1 MITSS
6 TAPRERRHILYNL
19 VILYGSGVVTSLL
32 SLAPIT
38 FVPQYL
44 DAVGMGRLSIATS
57 FNGIF
62 AALIL
67 LGTTTF
73 IVREGARDHQRLT
86 ELLGN
91 GIVLRIGIAI
101 VLLPVVVACL
111 YLLNYPAETRTIVL
125 IMYSA
130 LVVDML
136 SQTYAAALQALENTT
151 WRAAASMCMEI
162 VAVAIGWVVL
172 WQGGGL
178 LGYVLVLVLA
188 NLAALIVHSTY
199 FVLVMPLKPVF
210 SRRGMIQVL
219 RGGIPFFLWAFLQ
232 TIYAQTSS
240 LMLSKL
246 GSEEAVGW
254 FAVANQFIIPLFLL
268 PSVMITVLLPQLSQL
283 HMTGRE
289 PFRRALSR
297 SMSYMTVITIPLA
310 FGLTA
315 TADRVIALFNY
326 PATFQHSIPV
336 LRILAFM
343 LPGTSLL
350 MVAATAVAAIN
361 KERAW
366 ARISLF
372 SLLTAVICNAVLIPF
387 THYSLANPAIGAAVA
402 ALLVEL
408 LTFIWSFR
416 LLGAAIFDRHV
427 FITLGKT
434 LLVGSVMAGLVV
446 SLPQIPLPIVIV
458 LGAASYIGGILLLH
472 VIPAEDLEIA
482 RGIAKRRWNDA
493 IGMMRPQSTHSK

>member
-1 MITSS
+1 
-6 TAPRERRHILYNL
+6 
-19 VILYGSGVVTSLL
+19 
-32 SLAPIT
+32 
-38 FVPQYL
+38 
-44 DAVGMGRLSIATS
+44 MGRLSIANS

-86 ELLGN
+86 ELLSN
-91 GIVLRIGIAI
+91 GIALRLAIAV

-111 YLLNYPAETRTIVL
+111 YLLNYPAETRTITL
-125 IMYSA
+125 ILYGS
-130 LVVDML
+130 LVINML
-136 SQTYAAALQALENTT
+136 SQTYGAALQALENMT
-151 WRAAASMCMEI
+151 WRSAAAICMELI
-162 VAVAIGWVVL
+162 AVAVGWIVL

-178 LGYVLVLVLA
+178 LGYALVLVFA
-188 NLAALIVHSTY
+188 NIVGLIVQSSY
-199 FVLVMPLKPVF
+199 FVLVRPLKPTF
-210 SRRGMIQVL
+210 SRRGMMQLL

-254 FAVANQFIIPLFLL
+254 FAVANQFIVPLFLL
-268 PSVMITVLLPQLSQL
+268 PSVVITVLLPQFSQL
-283 HMTGRE
+283 HMAGHE

-297 SMSYMTVITIPLA
+297 SMSYMTLMTIPLA

-315 TADRVIALFNY
+315 TADRIIALFNY

-350 MVAATAVAAIN
+350 MVAATAVAAMN

-372 SLLTAVICNAVLIPF
+372 SLFTAVICNAVLIP
-387 THYSLANPAIGAAVA
+387 LANHSFANAAIGAAIAV
-402 ALLVEL
+402 LLVEL
-408 LTFIWSFR
+408 LTFVWSFR
-416 LLGAAIFDRHV
+416 LLGAVFFDRYV
-427 FITLGKT
+427 FTTLGKAV
-434 LLVGSVMAGLVV
+434 LVGGVMAGLVA
-446 SLPQIPLPIVIV
+446 SLPQVPLPIVIL
-458 LGAASYIGGILLLH
+458 LGVACYIGGILLLRA
-472 VIPAEDLEIA
+472 IPAEDLEIA
-482 RGIAKRRWNDA
+482 RSFAKRRWNTA
-493 IGMMRPQSTHSK
+493 ISKSTHAE

>member
-1 MITSS
+1 MTSG
-6 TAPRERRHILYNL
+6 TAPRERQHILYNL
-19 VILYGSGVVTSLL
+19 AILYGSGIVTSLL

-38 FVPQYL
+38 FVPKYL
-44 DAVGMGRLSIATS
+44 DAVGMGRLSIAS
-57 FNGIF
+57 AFNGIF

-86 ELLGN
+86 ELLSN
-91 GIVLRIGIAI
+91 GLALRIGIAI
-101 VLLPVVVACL
+101 ALLPVVIGSL
-111 YLLNYPAETRTIVL
+111 YLLNYPAETQTIVL
-125 IMYSA
+125 IMYGS
-130 LVVDML
+130 LVINML
-136 SQTYAAALQALENTT
+136 SQTYSAALQALENTT
-151 WRAAASMCMEI
+151 WRAVASICMEI
-162 VAVAIGWVVL
+162 VAVAVGWIVL

-188 NLAALIVHSTY
+188 NVVGLIVHGTY

-210 SRRGMIQVL
+210 SRQGMIQVL
-219 RGGIPFFLWAFLQ
+219 HGGMPFFLWAFLQ

-240 LMLSKL
+240 LMLSKI

-268 PSVMITVLLPQLSQL
+268 PSVVITVLLPQFSQL
-283 HMTGRE
+283 HMTGHE

-297 SMSYMTVITIPLA
+297 SMSYMTLMTIPLA
-310 FGLTA
+310 FGLSA
-315 TADRVIALFNY
+315 IADRVIDLFNY

-336 LRILAFM
+336 LRVLAFM

-350 MVAATAVAAIN
+350 MVAATAIAAMN

-372 SLLTAVICNAVLIPF
+372 SLLVAIICNGILIPL
-387 THYSLANPAIGAAVA
+387 TQYSLANPAIGAAVA

-408 LTFIWSFR
+408 LTFVWSFR
-416 LLGAAIFDRHV
+416 LLGAAIFDRHI
-427 FITLGKT
+427 FTTLGKT
-434 LLVGSVMAGLVV
+434 LLAGGVMAGLVV
-446 SLPQIPLPIVIV
+446 SLPQIPLPIVIL
-458 LGAASYIGGILLLH
+458 LGVACYIGGVLLLQI
-472 VIPAEDLEIA
+472 IPAEDLRIA
-482 RGIAKRRWNDA
+482 WGIAQRRWNA
-493 IGMMRPQSTHSK
+493 VVIMLRPQSTHTK

>member
-1 MITSS
+1 MTAS

-19 VILYGSGVVTSLL
+19 AILYGAGIVTSVL

-38 FVPQYL
+38 FVPKYL

-86 ELLGN
+86 ELLSN
-91 GIVLRIGIAI
+91 GIALRLGIAI

-125 IMYSA
+125 IMYGS
-130 LVVDML
+130 LVVNML
-136 SQTYAAALQALENTT
+136 SQTYAAALQALENMT
-151 WRAAASMCMEI
+151 WRAAASICMEV
-162 VAVAIGWVVL
+162 VAVAVGWIVL

-178 LGYVLVLVLA
+178 LSYVLVLVLA
-188 NLAALIVHSTY
+188 NIVGLVVHSSY
-199 FVLVMPLKPVF
+199 FVLVIPLKPVL
-210 SRRGMIQVL
+210 SRQGMIQVL

-240 LMLSKL
+240 LMLSKI

-268 PSVMITVLLPQLSQL
+268 PSVVITVLLPQFSQL
-283 HMTGRE
+283 HMTGHE
-289 PFRRALSR
+289 AFRRALSR
-297 SMSYMTVITIPLA
+297 SMSYMTLMTIPLA
-310 FGLTA
+310 FGLSA
-315 TADRVIALFNY
+315 VADRIIGLFNY

-336 LRILAFM
+336 LRVLAFM

-350 MVAATAVAAIN
+350 MVAATAVAAMN

-372 SLLTAVICNAVLIPF
+372 SLFAAIICNLILIPL
-387 THYSLANPAIGAAVA
+387 TRYSFANPAIGAAIA

-416 LLGAAIFDRHV
+416 LLGAAIFDRHI
-427 FITLGKT
+427 FTTLGKT
-434 LLVGSVMAGLVV
+434 VLVGSVMAGLVV
-446 SLPQIPLPIVIV
+446 SLPQIPLPIVIL
-458 LGAASYIGGILLLH
+458 LGAVCYISGVLLLRI
-472 VIPAEDLEIA
+472 VPAEDLQIIW
-482 RGIAKRRWNDA
+482 GIAQRRWKA
-493 IGMMRPQSTHSK
+493 VMIMVRSQSTYTK